1 MKKIFSTLLISLAFC
16 SCGDFDEIN
25 LNPDTPTTV
34 TPDFLATNVILKTT
48 ESITGKHFFVRNT
61 WSGTFTISLNV
72 PVFLGMVI

>member
-48 ESITGKHFFVRNT
+48 VSCPRKTLQI
-61 WSGTFTISLNV
+61 ILLC
-72 PVFLGMVI
+72 PILA

>member
-48 ESITGKHFFVRNT
+48 ESITGKHFF
-61 WSGTFTISLNV
+61 
-72 PVFLGMVI
+72 

>member
-34 TPDFLATNVILKTT
+34 SIFLIIL
-48 ESITGKHFFVRNT
+48 GC
-61 WSGTFTISLNV
+61 
-72 PVFLGMVI
+72 

>member
-48 ESITGKHFFVRNT
+48 ESIIGKHFFDNSWLLKTSSCTEHMSTNR
-61 WSGTFTISLNV
+61 I
-72 PVFLGMVI
+72 

>member
-34 TPDFLATNVILKTT
+34 TPDFLATNVLL
-48 ESITGKHFFVRNT
+48 VRNT

>member
-48 ESITGKHFFVRNT
+48 ESITGKHFFDNS

>member
-48 ESITGKHFFVRNT
+48 ESITGKHFFDNS
-61 WSGTFTISLNV
+61 WLLKNFFLYGTHGVV
-72 PVFLGMVI
+72 PLQ

>member
-34 TPDFLATNVILKTT
+34 TPDFLGNQCHIENDREYYRQA
-48 ESITGKHFFVRNT
+48 FF
-61 WSGTFTISLNV
+61 
-72 PVFLGMVI
+72 